1 MNIVWFQSALWMALA
16 LVAATASLYI
26 TISAALFE
34 IVVGAIAGNTIGLPL
49 NDWINYIAGI
59 GAVVLTFLAGTDI
72 DPHVVKRNFASSV
85 TIGLM
90 GFFAPYLGCLLLA
103 RYGLGWPW
111 PQAQIGGIALSTTS
125 VAVVYAVMV
134 ETGYNQTELGK
145 IILAACFIND
155 VGTVLALGLVFAR
168 YGLGWPWPQAQI
180 AGIALS
186 TTSVAVVYAVMVET
200 GYNRT
205 ELGKIILA
213 ACFINDVGTVLAL
226 GLVFANYNVYLLA
239 FAVVTVAVLAALPW
253 VVPWL
258 FKRIGG
264 RASEPEIKFIFLVL
278 FVLGGLANLGKSEA
292 VLPAY
297 LVGMALAPF
306 FMGNRELQL
315 RLRAICFAFLTPFY
329 FLKAGSLIE
338 WQALLAGLGLIGAFL
353 AMKMFTKFVGILP
366 LTRYFKFIPRE
377 GMYTTLMM
385 STGLTFGSISAL
397 FGLTNHIIDQGQYT
411 VLLTAVIGSAV
422 VPTLIAQIWFQ
433 PKFEPLEEDA

>member
-1 MNIVWFQSALWMALA
+1 MENVWFQSALWMALA
-16 LVAATASLYI
+16 LLAAMASLWV

-34 IVVGAIAGNTIGLPL
+34 IIVGAVAGNTVGLPL
-49 NDWINYIAGI
+49 TPWIDYIASF
-59 GAVVLTFLAGTDI
+59 GAIVLTFLAGTDI
-72 DPHVVKRNFASSV
+72 DPHVVKKNLASSV

-90 GFFAPYLGCLLLA
+90 GFFAPYLGCLL
-103 RYGLGWPW
+103 
-111 PQAQIGGIALSTTS
+111 
-125 VAVVYAVMV
+125 
-134 ETGYNQTELGK
+134 
-145 IILAACFIND
+145 
-155 VGTVLALGLVFAR
+155 FAR

-205 ELGKIILA
+205 ELGKVILA
-213 ACFINDVGTVLAL
+213 ACFINDIGTVLAL
-226 GLVFANYNVYLLA
+226 GLVFANYNFYLLL
-239 FAVVTVAVLAALPW
+239 FVVVTIAVIAALPW

-264 RASEPEIKFIFLVL
+264 RASEPEIKFLFLVL

-297 LVGMALAPF
+297 LIGMALAPF
-306 FMGNRELQL
+306 FMGQRELQR

-329 FLKAGSLIE
+329 FLKAGSLI
-338 WQALLAGLGLIGAFL
+338 QVNALLAGAGLIALFL
-353 AMKMFTKFVGILP
+353 AIKMATKFFGILP
-366 LTRYFKFIPRE
+366 LTRYFAFEPRE

-397 FGLTNHIIDQGQYT
+397 FGLTNHIIDQSQYT
-411 VLLTAVIGSAV
+411 VLVTGVIGSAV
-422 VPTLIAQIWFQ
+422 VPTFIAQVWFR
-433 PKFEPLEEDA
+433 PRFEPLEEDA

>member
-1 MNIVWFQSALWMALA
+1 MTPAALPCGGVFRDPPQGGFFCARSARTERMTAMENIWLQSALWMVLA
-16 LVAATASLYI
+16 LVAAMGSLWI

-34 IVVGAIAGNTIGLPL
+34 IIVGAVAGNTVGLPL
-49 NDWINYIAGI
+49 TPWIDYIASF
-59 GAVVLTFLAGTDI
+59 GAIVLTFLAGTDI
-72 DPHVVKRNFASSV
+72 DPHVVRKNFASSV

-90 GFFAPYLGCLLLA
+90 GFFAPYLGCLL
-103 RYGLGWPW
+103 
-111 PQAQIGGIALSTTS
+111 
-125 VAVVYAVMV
+125 
-134 ETGYNQTELGK
+134 
-145 IILAACFIND
+145 
-155 VGTVLALGLVFAR
+155 FAR
-168 YGLGWPWPQAQI
+168 FGLGWPWPQAQI

-213 ACFINDVGTVLAL
+213 ACFINDIGTVLAL
-226 GLVFANYNVYLLA
+226 GLVFANYNLYLLL
-239 FAVVTVAVLAALPW
+239 FVVVTIAVMAALPW

-264 RASEPEIKFIFLVL
+264 RTSEPEIKFLFLVL
-278 FVLGGLANLGKSEA
+278 FGLGGLANLGKSEA

-297 LVGMALAPF
+297 LIGMALAPF
-306 FMGNRELQL
+306 FMGQRELQL

-338 WQALLAGLGLIGAFL
+338 AKALVAGAGLIALFL
-353 AMKMFTKFVGILP
+353 AIKMATKFFGILP
-366 LTRYFKFIPRE
+366 LTRYFAFEPRE

-397 FGLTNHIIDQGQYT
+397 FGLTNHIIDQSQYT
-411 VLLTAVIGSAV
+411 VLVTGVIGSAV
-422 VPTLIAQIWFQ
+422 VPTFIAQVWFR
-433 PKFEPLEEDA
+433 PRFEPLEEDA

>member
-1 MNIVWFQSALWMALA
+1 MENIWFQSALWMALA
-16 LVAATASLYI
+16 LVAAVGSLFV

-34 IVVGAIAGNTIGLPL
+34 IVVGALAGNTIGLPL
-49 NDWINYIAGI
+49 TPWIDYIASF

-72 DPHVVKRNFASSV
+72 DPHVVKRNFASSI

-111 PQAQIGGIALSTTS
+111 GEAQIAGIALSTTS

-155 VGTVLALGLVFAR
+155 
-168 YGLGWPWPQAQI
+168 I
-180 AGIALS
+180 
-186 TTSVAVVYAVMVET
+186 
-200 GYNRT
+200 
-205 ELGKIILA
+205 
-213 ACFINDVGTVLAL
+213 GTVLAL
-226 GLVFANYNVYLLA
+226 GLVFANYNVYLVS
-239 FAVVTVAVLAALPW
+239 FAIATIVVMVALPRI
-253 VVPWL
+253 VPWL
-258 FKRIGG
+258 FERIGG

-297 LVGMALAPF
+297 LIGMALAPF
-306 FMGNRELQL
+306 FLQQKELQV
-315 RLRAICFAFLTPFY
+315 RMRAICFAFLTPFY
-329 FLKAGSLIE
+329 FLKAGSLIDVR
-338 WQALLAGLGLIGAFL
+338 ALLAGAGLIALFL
-353 AMKMFTKFVGILP
+353 AMKMITKFAGILP
-366 LTRYFKFIPRE
+366 LTRYFKFDRRE

-397 FGLTNHIIDQGQYT
+397 FGLTNHIISQEQYT
-411 VLLTAVIGSAV
+411 VLVTAVICSAV
-422 VPTLIAQIWFQ
+422 VPTLIAQLWFH
-433 PKFEPLEEDA
+433 PHFEPLEEDA

>member
-1 MNIVWFQSALWMALA
+1 MDNVWFQSALWMALA
-16 LVAATASLYI
+16 LLAALGSLYI

-34 IVVGAIAGNTIGLPL
+34 IVVGAVAGNTVGLPL
-49 NDWINYIAGI
+49 TPWINYIAAF
-59 GAVVLTFLAGTDI
+59 GAIVLTFLAGTDI

-90 GFFAPYLGCLLLA
+90 GFFAPYIGCLLLA
-103 RYGLGWPW
+103 H
-111 PQAQIGGIALSTTS
+111 
-125 VAVVYAVMV
+125 
-134 ETGYNQTELGK
+134 
-145 IILAACFIND
+145 
-155 VGTVLALGLVFAR
+155 

-213 ACFINDVGTVLAL
+213 ACFINDIGTVLAL
-226 GLVFANYNVYLLA
+226 GLVFANYNMYLLI
-239 FAVVTVAVLAALPW
+239 FAVVTVAVVAALPW

-264 RASEPEIKFIFLVL
+264 RASEPEIKFLFLVL
-278 FVLGGLANLGKSEA
+278 FALGGLANLGKSEA

-297 LVGMALAPF
+297 LIGMALAPF
-306 FMGNRELQL
+306 FAGQRELQL

-338 WQALLAGLGLIGAFL
+338 ANALITGAGLIGIFL
-353 AMKMFTKFVGILP
+353 LIKMVTKFAGILP
-366 LTRYFKFIPRE
+366 LTRYFKFDKRE

-397 FGLTNHIIDQGQYT
+397 FGLTNHIIDQTQYT
-411 VLLTAVIGSAV
+411 ILVTAVIGSAV

-433 PKFEPLEEDA
+433 PHFEPLEEDA